1 MQEVQQS
8 VVKLLEFPRVPQ
20 LSVVVHLPDGC
31 TGRSVTH
38 HDRQHRL
45 VHLLAIETEKN
56 EEETLTD
63 AAGNDIPAGITLELI
78 NHTVAGQELI
88 VASRA

>member
-1 MQEVQQS
+1 
-8 VVKLLEFPRVPQ
+8 
-20 LSVVVHLPDGC
+20 VHLPDGC

-38 HDRQHRL
+38 YDRQHRL

-56 EEETLTD
+56 KEETLTD
-63 AAGNDIPAGITLELI
+63 TAGNDIPAGITLELI